1 MPNTTSAP
9 AGAVLS
15 WAVRVVSVCVVVT
28 RAPCHPADRAA
39 SSNRDEAV
47 WPNSVHHH
55 RIAANAP
62 QRSRVVIV
70 GAGFGGLF
78 AARFL
83 RRAPVDV
90 TVVDKTNH
98 HLFQPLLYQVATGI
112 LSEGAIAPATRDVLR
127 RHRNVSVLMAEVT
140 GFDLEAREVH
150 CRQPDGRPLTLP
162 YDSLVVAAGAGGS
175 YFGHDEFA
183 EWAPGMK
190 TLDDAVRHRT
200 RILGALE
207 MAELETDD
215 DVRAAWLTFVIV
227 GGGPTGVEIAGQ
239 IAELGRRAIGHSFTR
254 FGPNDVRVILCDGGK
269 EILATFG
276 DRLSQH
282 ATQGLE
288 RTGVEIRTEA
298 IVQNVDATGVEV
310 RSADGS
316 TTKIA
321 SRTVIWAAGVAASP
335 LARMLA
341 DASGAECDRAG
352 RIAVQP
358 DCSLPGRPEVFAV
371 GDMMSLNGLPG
382 VAEVAMQSGIHAA
395 RTISGR
401 LKGEQAKPFK
411 YRDLGSMAT
420 ISRRRAIVSFRGI
433 RLHGYLGW
441 LAWLMVHI
449 TFMTGFKNRFA
460 ALMSWSFA
468 FLGHSRP
475 QQVIDEQRMPGR
487 AEPAAPGEAA
497 AVVDA
502 RTAPR

>member
-1 MPNTTSAP
+1 M
-9 AGAVLS
+9 
-15 WAVRVVSVCVVVT
+15 
-28 RAPCHPADRAA
+28 
-39 SSNRDEAV
+39 
-47 WPNSVHHH
+47 
-55 RIAANAP
+55 
-62 QRSRVVIV
+62 
-70 GAGFGGLF
+70 
-78 AARFL
+78 
-83 RRAPVDV
+83 

-140 GFDLEAREVH
+140 GFDLEARVVR

-207 MAELETDD
+207 MAELEEDD
-215 DVRAAWLTFVIV
+215 DIRAAWLTFVIV

-341 DASGAECDRAG
+341 DASGAQCDRAG

-358 DCSLPGRPEVFAV
+358 DCSLPGRPEV
-371 GDMMSLNGLPG
+371 
-382 VAEVAMQSGIHAA
+382 
-395 RTISGR
+395 
-401 LKGEQAKPFK
+401 
-411 YRDLGSMAT
+411 
-420 ISRRRAIVSFRGI
+420 FRGI

-475 QQVIDEQRMPGR
+475 QQVINEQQMPGR

>member
-1 MPNTTSAP
+1 
-9 AGAVLS
+9 
-15 WAVRVVSVCVVVT
+15 
-28 RAPCHPADRAA
+28 
-39 SSNRDEAV
+39 
-47 WPNSVHHH
+47 
-55 RIAANAP
+55 
-62 QRSRVVIV
+62 
-70 GAGFGGLF
+70 
-78 AARFL
+78 
-83 RRAPVDV
+83 
-90 TVVDKTNH
+90 
-98 HLFQPLLYQVATGI
+98 VA
-112 LSEGAIAPATRDVLR
+112 
-127 RHRNVSVLMAEVT
+127 
-140 GFDLEAREVH
+140 
-150 CRQPDGRPLTLP
+150 
-162 YDSLVVAAGAGGS
+162 
-175 YFGHDEFA
+175 
-183 EWAPGMK
+183 
-190 TLDDAVRHRT
+190 HRT

-207 MAELETDD
+207 MAELEDD
-215 DVRAAWLTFVIV
+215 PEARTAWLTFVVV

-239 IAELGRRAIGHSFTR
+239 IAELGSRALKNSFRRFDPREI
-254 FGPNDVRVILCDGGK
+254 RVILCDGGK

-282 ATQGLE
+282 ATEGLE

-316 TTKIA
+316 TEKIA

-475 QQVIDEQRMPGR
+475 QQVINEQQMPGR
-487 AEPAAPGEAA
+487 AETASPGETAAVADAPAAP
-497 AVVDA
+497 
-502 RTAPR
+502 R